1 MATALLPSLAL
12 AALALLAPQD
22 PPGAP
27 AERPCRI
34 HGRVVDA
41 DGVPVPGARVVAK
54 GWPGNQGRVEAFGV
68 PGQWQDPETVTGADG
83 AFELRFVPPQ
93 AFQFAVSVRHDDYA
107 DLGWRWSG
115 IAFGE
120 ERAQGVV
127 MLERPGVI
135 EGHLTSAGG
144 DLLADGWFVEAR
156 SATGLA
162 HHDGISTQHCAI
174 DRETGGFRFD
184 RFPPGL
190 VSLQAWRQSG
200 ERSEEVTVATNATGR
215 VHVALVYDGP
225 DLARR
230 ILLEIS
236 SRGPTAAATSQ
247 LAAGALRAVA
257 ADGTVF
263 PLERIANR
271 GWEHW
276 SRGLPPGE
284 YRVEIDD
291 PRFVRW
297 EQPGVRPGTTV
308 HATLEGRARLALTV
322 LAPDGEPVRRY
333 RLRLQ
338 QRSPRQYTPFFELQ
352 AADVPPPADGV
363 FRGLLEGSYDVRISA
378 AGYGEHRGTLDG
390 LRADETVELLVRLAP
405 KRAVR
410 GRVMHDDGTPAAT
423 GRVELT
429 LGELAGHDGDPGST
443 RFTTV
448 GAGREEREEIIPY
461 RDAVATL
468 DADGAFDLGEVA
480 AGPAILRVRIGEWIR
495 HDVAVG
501 SESALDL
508 VVTLPALGSVSGQVS
523 FAGPRPEDAIHLWP
537 RHAPYESQV
546 AAREEL
552 DGSDPVD
559 AEGRY
564 RLGPLLAGSQELELI
579 VVRDFDDESF
589 STRSLARVRV
599 DVRPGAPTP
608 YDIDLG
614 FTRPTSNLVFW
625 VLLAGEPSAEGLTLR
640 LTPREPYDAK
650 GREHE
655 HVEVGVRGV
664 WPVHSA
670 AGVGVYDVTVSRAS
684 LWSYTF
690 PEPLDVRVGQEG
702 LAAPAFTFDV
712 PVVRRDLCVLGTDGA
727 ALASSGVWIGPA
739 AGKVH
744 GTVLTTT
751 ATGELPLVLPCGRYA
766 VHLGAPAAL
775 GTTGPLT
782 TEFDWCGGE
791 DQLVVRLPPR

>member
-1 MATALLPSLAL
+1 MATALLPGLAL
-12 AALALLAPQD
+12 AALALLAPQE
-22 PPGAP
+22 PPGAS

-41 DGVPVPGARVVAK
+41 DGVAVPGARVVAH
-54 GWPGNQGRVEAFGV
+54 GWSANQGRVEAFGV
-68 PGQWQDPETVTGADG
+68 PAQWQDPETVTGADG

-93 AFQFAVSVRHDDYA
+93 AFQFVVSVLHDDFA

-120 ERAQGVV
+120 ERAQGDV

-144 DLLADGWFVEAR
+144 DLLVDGWFVEAR
-156 SATGLA
+156 IATGLA

-174 DRETGGFRFD
+174 DPETGGFRFD
-184 RFPPGL
+184 RFPAGL

-200 ERSEEVTVATNATGR
+200 ERSQEVSVGTNATGR
-215 VHVALVYDGP
+215 VHVTLVYDGP
-225 DLARR
+225 DPTSR
-230 ILLEIS
+230 ILLDIS
-236 SRGPTAAATSQ
+236 SRGPTAAATSE

-263 PLERIANR
+263 PFERITNR
-271 GWEHW
+271 SWEHW
-276 SRGLPPGE
+276 ARGLPPGE

-297 EQPGVRPGTTV
+297 EQRGVRPGTTV

-640 LTPREPYDAK
+640 LTPREPYDEK
-650 GREHE
+650 GREQE
-655 HVEVGVRGV
+655 HVEVAVQGV
-664 WPVHSA
+664 WPVQSA
-670 AGVGVYDVTVSRAS
+670 AGVGMYDVTVSRAS

-690 PEPLDVRVGQEG
+690 PEPLEVRAGREG
-702 LAAPAFTFDV
+702 LAAPALTFDV
-712 PVVRRDLCVLGTDGA
+712 PVVRRDLCVLGSDGA
-727 ALASSGVWIGPA
+727 PLASSEVWIGPA